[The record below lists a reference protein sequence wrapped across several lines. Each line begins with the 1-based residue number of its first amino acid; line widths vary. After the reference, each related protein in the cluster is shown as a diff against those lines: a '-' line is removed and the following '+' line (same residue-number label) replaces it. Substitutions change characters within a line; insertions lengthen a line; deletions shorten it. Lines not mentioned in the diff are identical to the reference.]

1 MSFLTRHLPRATF
14 PALASLAFLTAC
26 GDGSESLGAAGGAT
40 SLSVSFN
47 SRAADSTAPANR
59 PMVVTA
65 GTDSMVISR
74 VQLVVDEFE
83 MEREDSND
91 RSSCSSSDTKRAQG
105 DRSTDDGS
113 CSRLDRGPFLFEL
126 PLGGARTAL
135 AVTVP
140 AGKYDEF
147 ELELDAVDDSIDDD
161 DDDDDDSAA
170 KRAFLAANPSFRNVS
185 VRVEGTYRGAPF
197 VYTGRPEVELEYEFE
212 PALVIEAGVNDN
224 ITVDV
229 DLARWFRGTTG
240 ALLAPTAANR
250 SLIDRNIVS
259 SFKAFADRNRDG
271 REDDGRGRSRR
282 RGGSDD

>member
-1 MSFLTRHLPRATF
+1 MSSLTRHLPRAAF
-14 PALASLAFLTAC
+14 PAFASLALLTAC
-26 GDGSESLGAAGGAT
+26 GDGSESLGAAGGAAA
-40 SLSVSFN
+40 LSVSFN
-47 SRAADSTAPANR
+47 SSRADSSAPVGR
-59 PMVVTA
+59 PMVVAA
-65 GTDSMVISR
+65 GTDTLVISR

-83 MEREDSND
+83 MEREDSD
-91 RSSCSSSDTKRAQG
+91 DSSSCSSSDTRRASG

-140 AGKYDEF
+140 AGRYEEF
-147 ELELDAVDDSIDDD
+147 ELELDAVDDSIDDSD
-161 DDDDDDSAA
+161 DDSDDSAA
-170 KRAFLAANPSFRNVS
+170 KRAFLAANPTFRNVS
-185 VRVEGTYRGAPF
+185 VRVEGMYRGTPF
-197 VYTGRPEVELEYEFE
+197 VYSGRPEIELEFEFE
-212 PALVIEAGVNDN
+212 PALVVEAGVNDN

-229 DLARWFRGTTG
+229 DLSRWFRTSTG
-240 ALLAPTAANR
+240 ALLAPTPANR

-259 SFKAFADRNRDG
+259 SVRAFGDRNRDG